1 MSKLS
6 TGYKQRLNLAR
17 GFVND
22 PAVLFLD
29 EPTLGLDVLSARH
42 LRTLVKDWIRTGG
55 KTVLLTTHYMAEAD
69 QMCDRVGIINRGK
82 ILACDTPQQLKMKIS
97 GGVSWKIEIT
107 PNLSQPESIKSI
119 AEIGLPILTIGA
131 YVILYRALKFPST
144 AGAAVIIGGAMIA
157 FWTNVLWNMSSQW
170 FWEREV
176 GNLEMYLVA
185 PVSRM
190 SILLGMAM
198 GGGVNT
204 ALRALGIVLLGIF
217 IFQVPFQL
225 KEPLLVGVVF
235 VLTLVALYALGMLF
249 ASLFMLYGREAW
261 NTANL
266 LQEPVYFLSGAYFP
280 GFYG

>member
-1 MSKLS
+1 MLPKATPREELLINLRAA
-6 TGYKQRLNLAR
+6 YARMWVRLR
-17 GFVND
+17 GSNRD
-22 PAVLFLD
+22 PMA
-29 EPTLGLDVLSARH
+29 
-42 LRTLVKDWIRTGG
+42 LV
-55 KTVLLTTHYMAEAD
+55 
-69 QMCDRVGIINRGK
+69 
-82 ILACDTPQQLKMKIS
+82 
-97 GGVSWKIEIT
+97 
-107 PNLSQPESIKSI
+107 

-131 YVILYRALKFPST
+131 YVILYRAIGLPAT

-170 FWEREV
+170 FWEREQ

-198 GGGVNT
+198 GGGLNT
-204 ALRALGIVLLGIF
+204 SIRALGIVLLGIF

-225 KEPLLVGVVF
+225 KEPLLLWVVF
-235 VLTLVALYALGMLF
+235 VLTLVALYAMGMLF

-266 LQEPVYFLSGAYFP
+266 LQV
-280 GFYG
+280 